1 MQGFFEMKNAIEMIV
16 AAALLGSATSAAMA
30 YQGGSRP
37 PEYQAARTQG
47 LIGEGNDGYL
57 DFVSPPSASI
67 KALVETLNIK
77 RKETYTRIALE
88 TKVTVSCAA
97 QRTARTLITTQMV
110 PGEKYQAADGSWQT
124 RTAEVPE
131 VATPAC
137 GG

>member
-1 MQGFFEMKNAIEMIV
+1 MQGFFDMKKAIQML
-16 AAALLGSATSAAMA
+16 AATALLGSVATVAMA
-30 YQGGSRP
+30 YQGGGRDP
-37 PEYQAARTQG
+37 AYQAARTSG

-67 KALVETLNIK
+67 KALVESLNIK
-77 RKETYTRIALE
+77 RKEEYTRIALE

-97 QRTARTLITTQMV
+97 QRTARTLITTKMA
-110 PGEKYQAADGSWQT
+110 PGEKYQDADGNWQT
-124 RTAEVPE
+124 RTDAVPD